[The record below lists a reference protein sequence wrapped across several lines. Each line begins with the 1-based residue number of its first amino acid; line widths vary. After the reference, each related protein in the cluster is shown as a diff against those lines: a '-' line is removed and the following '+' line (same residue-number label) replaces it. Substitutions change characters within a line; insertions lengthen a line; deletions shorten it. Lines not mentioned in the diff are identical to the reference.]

1 MRPEKDRDRD
11 TPARRLRHLRTALA
25 RLMAALRVTGSAE
38 GGRPVILQSA
48 RRRLVLTTE
57 RQEEER
63 LRRSALDGTWAEARP
78 DDLSFRAAA
87 RRRQVQYGVP
97 FRGEEHVIRA
107 GPELDRR
114 AGAVVFTC
122 VLAVLPAE
130 DGADWGI
137 DPRPARMPYDHA
149 WILWE
154 DPVTGELDFYHGMGC
169 GNYETCPLYNFRLA
183 TGSAP
188 AHVYLEME
196 QIQDPPSRRSFAGQR
211 TLVTVRLTEHGAS
224 VPERGELLCGPVPG
238 NLSVAN
244 PDNRGRS

>member
-1 MRPEKDRDRD
+1 
-11 TPARRLRHLRTALA
+11 
-25 RLMAALRVTGSAE
+25 MAALRVTGSAE

-154 DPVTGELDFYHGMGC
+154 DPVTGELDFYHGMGS
-169 GNYETCPLYNFRLA
+169 GW
-183 TGSAP
+183 
-188 AHVYLEME
+188 
-196 QIQDPPSRRSFAGQR
+196 
-211 TLVTVRLTEHGAS
+211 
-224 VPERGELLCGPVPG
+224 
-238 NLSVAN
+238 
-244 PDNRGRS
+244 

>member
-1 MRPEKDRDRD
+1 
-11 TPARRLRHLRTALA
+11 
-25 RLMAALRVTGSAE
+25 MAALRVTGSAE
-38 GGRPVILQSA
+38 SGRPVSLQSA
-48 RRRLVLTTE
+48 RRHLVLTTE

-63 LRRSALDGTWAEARP
+63 LRRSALDYYSGRTTTPAEARP

-154 DPVTGELDFYHGMGC
+154 DPVTGELDFYQGPRDCHPARGHR
-169 GNYETCPLYNFRLA
+169 RL
-183 TGSAP
+183 
-188 AHVYLEME
+188 
-196 QIQDPPSRRSFAGQR
+196 
-211 TLVTVRLTEHGAS
+211 
-224 VPERGELLCGPVPG
+224 
-238 NLSVAN
+238 
-244 PDNRGRS
+244 

>member
-1 MRPEKDRDRD
+1 
-11 TPARRLRHLRTALA
+11 
-25 RLMAALRVTGSAE
+25 MAALRVTGSAE
-38 GGRPVILQSA
+38 SGRPVSLQSA
-48 RRRLVLTTE
+48 RRHLVLTPE

-63 LRRSALDGTWAEARP
+63 LRRSALDYYSGRTSTPAEARP

-154 DPVTGELDFYHGMGC
+154 DPVTVRTGG
-169 GNYETCPLYNFRLA
+169 A
-183 TGSAP
+183 TGGQATRYTVRRP
-188 AHVYLEME
+188 ASYG
-196 QIQDPPSRRSFAGQR
+196 IQRDASRTSVSRRSARSIQI
-211 TLVTVRLTEHGAS
+211 RLH
-224 VPERGELLCGPVPG
+224 
-238 NLSVAN
+238 
-244 PDNRGRS
+244 PDTAVSGWDRISARE